1 MDPSFEDCYYVISR
15 ALLFWQDHHHPPQH
29 NIQGVPISWSPLG
42 QYSPFWGSS
51 PKTRPAPL
59 PDLHSPCDTSTVPP
73 AAQHSS
79 TVFLP
84 LFQLYFHFSLG
95 QHLFTELSLVW
106 LNLASPP
113 TSPTKFSW
121 TISLSQSPDFCQISR
136 ISTGICFRLGLIL
149 ATRQTLSENIIF
161 FVSGL
166 DEQISRLSE

>member
-1 MDPSFEDCYYVISR
+1 MFDPGIQIHVSWGTR
-15 ALLFWQDHHHPPQH
+15 LH
-29 NIQGVPISWSPLG
+29 NIQRAPISWSPLG

-51 PKTRPAPL
+51 PKTCPALL

-106 LNLASPP
+106 LDLASPP

-149 ATRQTLSENIIF
+149 ATRQTLSENIILI
-161 FVSGL
+161 VSGS

>member
-1 MDPSFEDCYYVISR
+1 MDIYTVQKKVLKIQHIISTWQNV
-15 ALLFWQDHHHPPQH
+15 LLKTTLPATMSIHYIIDLFGFQFNQLHF
-29 NIQGVPISWSPLG
+29 NQGTILPL
-42 QYSPFWGSS
+42 
-51 PKTRPAPL
+51 L
-59 PDLHSPCDTSTVPP
+59 L
-73 AAQHSS
+73 
-79 TVFLP
+79 L

-106 LNLASPP
+106 LDLASPP

-149 ATRQTLSENIIF
+149 ATRQTLSENIISI
-161 FVSGL
+161 VSGL